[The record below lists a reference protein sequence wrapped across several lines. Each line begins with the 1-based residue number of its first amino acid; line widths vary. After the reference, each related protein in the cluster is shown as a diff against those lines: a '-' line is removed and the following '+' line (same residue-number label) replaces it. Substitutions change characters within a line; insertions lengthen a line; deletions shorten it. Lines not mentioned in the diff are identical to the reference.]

1 MPFLN
6 IDSHGKKRDRQA
18 VKAIMKMD
26 ERVPRLAAAEVKRQ
40 RKALKRSGGELV
52 LLPVPS
58 GGVKPDTPNGSY
70 VWRGDPEV
78 KYAVQVIVVGF
89 PMFSPEQYRE
99 VAERWCGSLLEI
111 DELKAMDPPDDPER
125 AALVKARGFLSIILA
140 EIV

>member
-1 MPFLN
+1 MPMRN
-6 IDSHGKKRDRQA
+6 IDSPGKKRDREA

-26 ERVPRLAAAEVKRQ
+26 GRAARLARAEVKRQ
-40 RKALKRSGGELV
+40 LKALKRTGGELV
-52 LLPVPS
+52 LLPVPT
-58 GGVKPDTPNGSY
+58 GGVKSDTPNGAY
-70 VWRGDPEV
+70 IWRGNPEV